1 MNQPVLEFKNVTW
14 TYEDMDHPALR
25 DVSFTVDRGELVGI
39 IGVNDA
45 GKSTLCR
52 LCNGLIPHSFIG
64 QLTGDVL
71 VNGQSI
77 RDMVTAALARS
88 VGSVFSDPEA
98 QMSQVTVLDELY
110 FGPANLNR
118 PKEEIL
124 AAAQSVMELLDL
136 AKFRDRSPFQ
146 LSGGEQQR
154 VAIASVLTMQP
165 EILALDEPTS
175 NLDPISTERIFQ
187 VIAQLNREMGT
198 TVLLVEHEIELLAQ
212 YATRILVV
220 HDGAILLD
228 GTPQEVFSRRDIFDG
243 IGLEVPQVTQIAA
256 CAGEEYGLWTGEPLP
271 ITMEQLCRRI
281 RGDESGNED

>member
-39 IGVNDA
+39 VGVNDA

-52 LCNGLIPHSFIG
+52 LCNGLIPNPFIG

-77 RDMVTAALARS
+77 RDMETAALARS

-146 LSGGEQQR
+146 LSGGMTRR
-154 VAIASVLTMQP
+154 VLISTAVMEKPKLVIA
-165 EILALDEPTS
+165 DEPTPG
-175 NLDPISTERIFQ
+175 LHLEAATRVMGHF
-187 VIAQLNREMGT
+187 REMADDGAG
-198 TVLLVEHEIELLAQ
+198 VLLITHDLELALLTADRVIVLYGGRVVEETDAAAFQDERNLKHPYTKALF
-212 YATRILVV
+212 RSMPKNWKK
-220 HDGAILLD
+220 DG
-228 GTPQEVFSRRDIFDG
+228 
-243 IGLEVPQVTQIAA
+243 
-256 CAGEEYGLWTGEPLP
+256 
-271 ITMEQLCRRI
+271 EQLCDMGEI
-281 RGDESGNED
+281 LEDMRKEYGR

>member
-1 MNQPVLEFKNVTW
+1 MK
-14 TYEDMDHPALR
+14 
-25 DVSFTVDRGELVGI
+25 
-39 IGVNDA
+39 
-45 GKSTLCR
+45 
-52 LCNGLIPHSFIG
+52 
-64 QLTGDVL
+64 LTH
-71 VNGQSI
+71 
-77 RDMVTAALARS
+77 
-88 VGSVFSDPEA
+88 
-98 QMSQVTVLDELY
+98 LDEN
-110 FGPANLNR
+110 G
-118 PKEEIL
+118 
-124 AAAQSVMELLDL
+124 AAHMVNIGAKPVTQREAVAQ
-136 AKFRDRSPFQ
+136 
-146 LSGGEQQR
+146 
-154 VAIASVLTMQP
+154 SVLTMQP

-228 GTPQEVFSRRDIFDG
+228 GTPQEVFSRRDIFDS

>member
-39 IGVNDA
+39 VGVNDA

-52 LCNGLIPHSFIG
+52 LCNGLIPNSFIG

-77 RDMVTAALARS
+77 RDMETAALARS

-165 EILALDEPTS
+165 ETLRMI
-175 NLDPISTERIFQ
+175 
-187 VIAQLNREMGT
+187 
-198 TVLLVEHEIELLAQ
+198 
-212 YATRILVV
+212 
-220 HDGAILLD
+220 LD
-228 GTPQEVFSRRDIFDG
+228 GTVPKGDVF
-243 IGLEVPQVTQIAA
+243 A
-256 CAGEEYGLWTGEPLP
+256 CARIAGIMAAKRTAELIPMCHPIPIESVDIAIEAVSETQVRVVSTLRCSHKTGIE
-271 ITMEQLCRRI
+271 MEALTAASVAALTVYDMCKAVDRGMRI
-281 RGDESGNED
+281 DETLLLHKTGGKSGDYHAEGATAR